1 LENIPM
7 HDLMHLGGNGLYPVA
22 GLIVGLLVGLT
33 GVGGGSLMTPLLI
46 LLFGVHPVTAVGT
59 DLLQAAAT
67 KTAGSTV
74 HGLSGTVEWR
84 ITLRLAC
91 GSVPAASLTI
101 LALSIGLHEAGAPR
115 MVSLLLGVAVI
126 LTAFA
131 LLFRGPLLR
140 ASARLT
146 VEFSERQVARLTMLA
161 GVVLGVLV
169 TITSVGAGALGVVLL
184 TFLYPRLAT
193 ARIVA
198 ADIAHAVPL
207 TLLAGL
213 GHWWLGSIDW
223 PLLGSLLL
231 GSLPGVVAGSILA
244 TRVPEM
250 VLRPVL
256 AFVLMLAG
264 GRLLG

>member
-1 LENIPM
+1 MEF
-7 HDLMHLGGNGLYPVA
+7 MHLGGAGLYPLA
-22 GLIVGLLVGLT
+22 GLLVGLLVGLT

-67 KTAGSTV
+67 KSVGTAV

-84 ITLRLAC
+84 ITARLAS
-91 GSVPAASLTI
+91 GSIPASALTI
-101 LALSIGLHEAGAPR
+101 LALSFGVYQASAPHAIS
-115 MVSLLLGVAVI
+115 VLLGVAVI
-126 LTAFA
+126 LTAVV

-140 ASARLT
+140 ATAARAVAMPPRLVAQLT
-146 VEFSERQVARLTMLA
+146 VAA

-169 TITSVGAGALGVVLL
+169 TITSVGAGALGVVAL
-184 TFLYPRLAT
+184 TFLYPRLPT
-193 ARIVA
+193 QRIVA

-207 TLLAGL
+207 TLVAGL
-213 GHWWLGSIDW
+213 GHWWLGTIDW
-223 PLLGSLLL
+223 GLLGSLLL
-231 GSLPGVVAGSILA
+231 GSVPGVVIGSLLA
-244 TRVPEM
+244 MHVPDR

-256 AFVLMLAG
+256 AAVLILAG